1 MSTIH
6 FIGGEKGGVGKSVVA
21 RLVAQRCIDQTLPFV
36 AFDADG
42 SHGALLRHYANFAS
56 PIDMAHFESA
66 DQIMSA
72 ATDLE
77 QRVVVDLPAQSERF
91 LSAWIN
97 EAQILDLAADCGVGV
112 LFWHVIDDG
121 KDSITTL
128 NRLLDS
134 FGPKARFA
142 IVKNHGRGRDF
153 TLFDGSA
160 VRRKAE
166 SLGAKILDLPALYAP
181 VMQKIDQ
188 FDASFWAAAHNP
200 EFAPQAFTRMD
211 RQRLKVWLK
220 AASDQFD
227 RLTAAF

>member
-21 RLVAQRCIDQTLPFV
+21 RLVAQRCIDQNLPFV

-56 PIDMAHFESA
+56 PIDLAQFESA
-66 DQIMSA
+66 DQIMGA
-72 ATDLE
+72 ATDAQ
-77 QRVVVDLPAQSERF
+77 QRVVVDMPAQSERF
-91 LSAWIN
+91 LSSWIN
-97 EAQILDLAADCGVGV
+97 EAQILDLAAECGVGV

-121 KDSITTL
+121 KDSLTTL
-128 NRLLDS
+128 ARLLEN
-134 FGPKARFA
+134 FGPKARFV

-153 TLFDGSA
+153 SLFDHSE

-166 SLGAKILDLPALYAP
+166 SLGATILELPALYAP

-188 FDASFWAAAHNP
+188 FDASYWAAAHNP
-200 EFAPQAFTRMD
+200 EFAPQAFSRMD

-220 AASDQFD
+220 AASDQID
-227 RLTAAF
+227 RLADSF

>member
-21 RLVAQRCIDQTLPFV
+21 RLVAQRCIDQNLPFV

-56 PIDMAHFESA
+56 PIDLAKFESA
-66 DQIMSA
+66 DQIMGA
-72 ATDLE
+72 ATDAE
-77 QRVVVDLPAQSERF
+77 QRVVVDMPAQSERF
-91 LSAWIN
+91 LSSWIN
-97 EAQILDLAADCGVGV
+97 EAQILDLAAEGGVGV

-121 KDSITTL
+121 KDSLTTL
-128 NRLLDS
+128 ARLLEN
-134 FGPKARFA
+134 FGPKARFV

-153 TLFDGSA
+153 SLFDNSD

-166 SLGAKILDLPALYAP
+166 SLGATILELPALYAP

-188 FDASFWAAAHNP
+188 FDASYWAAAHNP
-200 EFAPQAFTRMD
+200 EFAPQAFSRMD

-220 AASDQFD
+220 AASDQFE
-227 RLTAAF
+227 RLADSF

>member
-21 RLVAQRCIDQTLPFV
+21 RLVAQRCIDHNLPFV

-56 PIDMAHFESA
+56 PIDLAQFESA
-66 DQIMSA
+66 DQIMGA
-72 ATDLE
+72 ATDTQ
-77 QRVVVDLPAQSERF
+77 QRVVVDMPAQSGRF
-91 LSAWIN
+91 LSSWIN
-97 EAQILDLAADCGVGV
+97 EAQILDLAAECGVGV

-121 KDSITTL
+121 KDSLTTL
-128 NRLLDS
+128 ARLLEN
-134 FGPKARFA
+134 FGPKARFV

-153 TLFDGSA
+153 SLFDNSD

-166 SLGAKILDLPALYAP
+166 TLGATILELPALYAP

-188 FDASFWAAAHNP
+188 FDASYWAAAHNP
-200 EFAPQAFTRMD
+200 EFAPQAFSRMD

-220 AASDQFD
+220 AASDQFE
-227 RLTAAF
+227 RLADSF